1 VKVSNIGVSQ
11 AEDMKSLRILNLE
24 AELLGTELIRTNLI
38 EDGISC
44 EILRV

>member
-1 VKVSNIGVSQ
+1 VKVSSVGVSQ